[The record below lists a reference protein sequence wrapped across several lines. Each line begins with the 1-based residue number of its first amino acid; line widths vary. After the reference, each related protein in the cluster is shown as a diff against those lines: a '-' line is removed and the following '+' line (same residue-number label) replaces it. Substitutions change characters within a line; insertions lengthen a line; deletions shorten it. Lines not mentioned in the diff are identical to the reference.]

1 MDAEFWLQRWQKNEI
16 GFHSP
21 TLQPA
26 LLEHWRDLDAAKG
39 ARVLVPLC
47 GKSLDMVWL
56 ANQGFKVVGAE
67 LSEVAVEAFF
77 AENKL
82 NPQIK
87 TVDSFSVR
95 NARAFELWCGD
106 FFALKRADVNCTA
119 AYDRAALVAMPPEMQ
134 PRYAAKMAELMPA
147 DGQVLLVGLDYN
159 QQEMQ
164 GPPFSIPQA
173 RVRELFEKWFDV
185 TVLDARNGL
194 TKSEH
199 LAKRGITR
207 LEEATYHLRRRA

>member
-1 MDAEFWLQRWQKNEI
+1 MDAEFWLERWQKNEI
-16 GFHSP
+16 GFHSA

-26 LLEHWRDLDAAKG
+26 LLEHWKALDLPKG

-56 ANQGFKVVGAE
+56 ANQGCKVVGAE
-67 LSEVAVEAFF
+67 LSEVAIEAFY
-77 AENKL
+77 ADNKL
-82 NPQIK
+82 TPQVK
-87 TVDSFSVR
+87 TMDGFTVR
-95 NARAFELWCGD
+95 NAKSFELWCGD
-106 FFALKRADVNCTA
+106 FFALKRADINCTA
-119 AYDRAALVAMPPEMQ
+119 AYDRAALVAMPPELQ

-147 DGQVLLVGLDYN
+147 EGQVLLVGLDYN
-159 QQEMQ
+159 PSEMN

-173 RVRELFEKWFDV
+173 RVHELFGKDFDV

-207 LEEATYHLRRRA
+207 LEEATYLLRRRA